1 MAPIRTT
8 LVYVFIGLYLLI
20 MAPLGMAWTFLTKDA
35 AFIYHL
41 ARFCVRIAGLIGGVR
56 VRIAGTEKLHAGQNY
71 VFLSNH
77 QGNCD
82 GPVLLHAI
90 PRDFRALIKKEMMRI
105 PILSLV
111 MRQVHFVPIDRSDPV
126 KARASI
132 DYGARLLSE
141 GYSFI
146 AFPEG
151 TRSRD
156 GSLGTFKKGVF
167 IMALQ
172 AHTPVVP
179 ISIVN
184 SSRIQPRGAY
194 SIRPGTVGVVFH
206 DPIITSE
213 MSIADRERLVDLT
226 RSAILSSLSKNVE
239 ESALKH

>member
-1 MAPIRTT
+1 MAAAIRTT
-8 LVYVFIGLYLLI
+8 LVYFFIGLYLLI
-20 MAPLGMAWTFLTKDA
+20 MAPLGMAWTFISSDTT
-35 AFIYHL
+35 FIYRL
-41 ARFCVRIAGLIGGVR
+41 ARLCVRIAGLIGGVK
-56 VRIAGTEKLHAGQNY
+56 VRIEGTEKLHASQNY

-111 MRQVHFVPIDRSDPV
+111 MKQVHFVPIDRSDPI

-132 DYGARLLSE
+132 DYGAQLLSE

-156 GSLGTFKKGVF
+156 GSLGGFKKGVF
-167 IMALQ
+167 VMALQ

-179 ISIVN
+179 ISILN
-184 SSRIQPRGAY
+184 SSHIQPRGSY
-194 SIRPGTVGVVFH
+194 SIRPGTVGVIFH
-206 DPIITSE
+206 DPIITSD
-213 MSIADRERLVDLT
+213 MSIGDRDHLVDLT
-226 RSAILSSLSKNVE
+226 RSAILSSLP
-239 ESALKH
+239 

>member
-1 MAPIRTT
+1 
-8 LVYVFIGLYLLI
+8 
-20 MAPLGMAWTFLTKDA
+20 MAPLGMAWTFISGNAT
-35 AFIYHL
+35 FIYRL
-41 ARFCVRIAGLIGGVR
+41 ARLCVRIAGMIGGIR
-56 VRIAGTEKLHAGQNY
+56 VQILGTEKLHTGQNY

-82 GPVLLHAI
+82 GPVLLHSI
-90 PRDFRALIKKEMMRI
+90 PRDFRALIKKEMMGI

-111 MRQVHFVPIDRSDPV
+111 MKQVHFVAIDRSDPI

-172 AHTPVVP
+172 SHTPVVP
-179 ISIVN
+179 ISILN

-194 SIRPGTVGVVFH
+194 SIRPGTIRVVFH
-206 DPIITSE
+206 DPIITSD
-213 MSIADRERLVDLT
+213 MNIADRERLVDL
-226 RSAILSSLSKNVE
+226 
-239 ESALKH
+239 

>member
-1 MAPIRTT
+1 MAAAIRTT
-8 LVYVFIGLYLLI
+8 LVYIFIALYLMI
-20 MAPLGMAWTFLTKDA
+20 MAPLGMAWTFLSKDTT
-35 AFIYHL
+35 FIYRL
-41 ARFCVRIAGLIGGVR
+41 ARFCVRIAGMIGGVR
-56 VRIAGTEKLHAGQNY
+56 VQITGTEKLHPGQNY

-90 PRDFRALIKKEMMRI
+90 PRDFRALIKKEMMGI

-111 MRQVHFVPIDRSDPV
+111 MKQVQFVPIDRTDPI

-132 DYGARLLSE
+132 DYGARLLTE

-156 GSLGTFKKGVF
+156 GSLGGFKKGVF

-179 ISIVN
+179 ISILN
-184 SSRIQPRGAY
+184 SSTILPRGAY

-213 MSIADRERLVDLT
+213 MTIADRERLVDLT
-226 RSAILSSLSKNVE
+226 RSAILSSL
-239 ESALKH
+239 